1 MAQNLAAGSQA
12 GRIAFVTGASR
23 GIGRSAALGLAKAG
37 AQVIACARGKGAL
50 EELDDDI
57 FAATGRHATLIPFDL
72 TDFDSLDRLT
82 SALYERFGRID
93 VVVHAAG
100 ILGTLTPVTHVEP
113 KEFDRIISVN
123 VTASWR
129 LLRALD
135 PLLRLS
141 DSARAIFL
149 TTSAGVTEGRAF
161 WGAYGA
167 SKAAMETLVRA
178 WADEIEVTPIR
189 AALLSPGPMRTRMR
203 ASAYPGEDPMSLLH
217 PDELVP
223 LLLELA
229 DGHRV
234 PPKTTVN
241 FPDWARPLSA
251 VN

>member
-1 MAQNLAAGSQA
+1 MAQNLAGGSQA

-23 GIGRSAALGLAKAG
+23 GIGRSAALGLARAG
-37 AQVIACARGKGAL
+37 AQVIACARSKGGL

-57 FAATGRHATLIPFDL
+57 FAATGQHATLIPFDI
-72 TDFDSLDRLT
+72 TDGDSLDRLT
-82 SALYERFGRID
+82 GVLYERFGRLD

-100 ILGTLTPVTHVEP
+100 ILGTLTPVTHVEI
-113 KEFDRIISVN
+113 KDFDRILSVN

-129 LLRALD
+129 LLRALE
-135 PLLRLS
+135 PLMRQS
-141 DSARAIFL
+141 ASARAIFL

-178 WADEIEVTPIR
+178 WADEIEVTPVR
-189 AALLSPGPMRTRMR
+189 AALLSPGPMRTKMR
-203 ASAYPGEDPMSLLH
+203 ASAFPGEDPMSLPH

-229 DGHRV
+229 DGNRI
-234 PPKTTVN
+234 PPKTTVS